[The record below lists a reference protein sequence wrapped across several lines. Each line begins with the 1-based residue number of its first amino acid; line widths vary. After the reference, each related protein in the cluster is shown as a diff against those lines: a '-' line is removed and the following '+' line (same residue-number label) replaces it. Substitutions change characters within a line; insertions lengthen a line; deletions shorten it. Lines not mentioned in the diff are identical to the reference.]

1 MDDFIQ
7 IIFGRY
13 LLELLG
19 ASIRYI
25 YLNTISL
32 FKNTNYIPFLK
43 IWSPK
48 GNVDKQNENSTSN
61 HMIGVIFFAVLLFL
75 LVIFVV

>member
-1 MDDFIQ
+1 MDFIQ

-19 ASIRYI
+19 ALIRYT
-25 YLNTISL
+25 YLSIISL
-32 FKNTNYIPFLK
+32 FKSSNYIPFLK

-48 GNVDKQNENSTSN
+48 RNIDKQNENSTLN
-61 HMIGVIFFAVLLFL
+61 HMIGVIFLIVVVGFL
-75 LVIFVV
+75 IIFMI

>member
-1 MDDFIQ
+1 MDFIQ

-19 ASIRYI
+19 ALIRYT
-25 YLNTISL
+25 YLNIISL
-32 FKNTNYIPFLK
+32 FNSSNYTPFLK

-48 GNVDKQNENSTSN
+48 RHIDKKNENSTLN
-61 HMIGVIFFAVLLFL
+61 HMIGIIFFGVLVVVLI
-75 LVIFVV
+75 IFMT

>member
-1 MDDFIQ
+1 MDFIQ

-13 LLELLG
+13 LLEFLG
-19 ASIRYI
+19 ALIRYT
-25 YLNTISL
+25 YLNIIGL
-32 FKNTNYIPFLK
+32 FKSCNYTPFLK

-61 HMIGVIFFAVLLFL
+61 HMIGVIGFGIIIISLFFFL
-75 LVIFVV
+75 C

>member
-1 MDDFIQ
+1 MDFIQ

-19 ASIRYI
+19 ALIRYT
-25 YLNTISL
+25 YLNIISL
-32 FKNTNYIPFLK
+32 FNSSNYTPFLK

-48 GNVDKQNENSTSN
+48 RHIDKKNENSISN
-61 HMIGVIFFAVLLFL
+61 HMIGVVFLGVVVVLLM
-75 LVIFVV
+75 IFMV